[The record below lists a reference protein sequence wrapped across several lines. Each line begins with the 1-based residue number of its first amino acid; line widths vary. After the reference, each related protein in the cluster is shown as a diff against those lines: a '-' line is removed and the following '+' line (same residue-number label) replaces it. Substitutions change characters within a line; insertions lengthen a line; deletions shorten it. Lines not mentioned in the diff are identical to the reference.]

1 MIYFG
6 VSKFEGGSPL
16 ITVIVLTI
24 FVITYALIMQGK
36 YPRSVVAF
44 AAGIIILLLKIS
56 PELTVESVG
65 EYVDFNTI
73 GLLLGM
79 MIIVGVL
86 KSTGFFEYVTAWIV
100 KISKGRML
108 RITLLMLIAGA
119 LLSSIL
125 DNVTTILVFAPI
137 VFLIAD
143 SIQINPTPLI
153 LALLFSA
160 NIGGTATILGDPPN
174 LLIGSAANAG
184 FIQFSSVMLWP
195 TLIVLA
201 VFILYFRRKNAY
213 IAKIP
218 SEKLERLLSID
229 PSKAITNVKLFKQS
243 LVVFVFV
250 ILGFLLHSVLGYEPS
265 LIALSGAIAIL
276 ILGKGNFQTI
286 SLEIEWETIFFF
298 IGLFALTRALKDVGV
313 TGAVATAISQ
323 MQVSPIFIVLTVL
336 WVSGLLSGI
345 IGAVPITTVFIPIVQ
360 SLQGTIPN
368 SYELWWALA
377 LGASL
382 GGNTSFSG
390 AAANMVAVGLVEKNY
405 KDKVKYGAFLRE
417 GIVVSLIGLTV
428 GTAYLAIRWFML

>member
-1 MIYFG
+1 MI
-6 VSKFEGGSPL
+6 
-16 ITVIVLTI
+16 TIVVFTI
-24 FVITYALIMQGK
+24 FVIAYALIMQGK

-44 AAGIIILLLKIS
+44 AAGILILLLKVS
-56 PELTVESVG
+56 PELTVGSVG

-73 GLLLGM
+73 GLLIGM

-86 KSTGFFEYVTAWIV
+86 KSTGFFEFITAWIV
-100 KISKGRML
+100 KLSKGRML
-108 RITLLMLIAGA
+108 RITLLMLVASA

-160 NIGGTATILGDPPN
+160 NIGGTSTILGDPPN

-201 VFILYFRRKNAY
+201 IYTLYFRKKNA
-213 IAKIP
+213 ALAQIP

-229 PSKAITNVKLFKQS
+229 PSKAITDRKLFKQS
-243 LVVFVFV
+243 LIVFGFV
-250 ILGFLLHSVLGYEPS
+250 ILGFLLHSVFEYEPS
-265 LIALSGAIAIL
+265 LIALFGAIIIL
-276 ILGKGNFQTI
+276 ILSKRDFHSI
-286 SLEIEWETIFFF
+286 STEIEWETIFFF
-298 IGLFALTRALKDVGV
+298 LGLFAVTRALKDVGI
-313 TGAVATAISQ
+313 TGAVATAISR
-323 MQVSPIFIVLTVL
+323 MQVPPVFVVLTVL
-336 WVSGLLSGI
+336 WVSGLLGGI

-360 SLQGTIPN
+360 SLQGTIPH

-377 LGASL
+377 LGTGL
-382 GGNTSFSG
+382 GGSTTFSG
-390 AAANMVAVGLVEKNY
+390 AAANMVAVSLIEKNY
-405 KDKVKYGAFLRE
+405 KGKVKYLAFFKE
-417 GIVVSLIGLTV
+417 GLSVTLIGLTV
-428 GTAYLAIRWFML
+428 ATAYLAIRWFML